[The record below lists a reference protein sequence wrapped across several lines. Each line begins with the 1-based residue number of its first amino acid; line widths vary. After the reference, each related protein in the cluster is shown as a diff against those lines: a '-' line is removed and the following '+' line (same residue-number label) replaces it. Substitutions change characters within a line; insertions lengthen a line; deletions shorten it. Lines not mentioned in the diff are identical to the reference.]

1 MTTTSHRAPRAAGR
15 EVELLIGG
23 MTCGSC
29 AARIERKLNRLDGVR
44 AGVNYATAKALVHV
58 PPAMTVD
65 DIVLAVQASGYTATL
80 PEAAA
85 ARATPDALRLRLR
98 LSAVLAIPVLVPA
111 MVPPL
116 QFPGWQWLS
125 LVLATPVVTWGA
137 WPLHRAALANLRH
150 RTATMDTLVSIG
162 VTAAYLWSLYALV
175 FGGAGVIGMQHAFE
189 LTLSASQGDGIYLEV
204 ATGVTL
210 FILAGRFFE
219 ARSRRRAGAA
229 LRALLDLGAKD
240 VAVLVDGREE
250 RVPIER
256 LRAGDLFVVRP
267 GEKVATDGVVVDGAS
282 AVDLSLVTGEAV
294 PVEVA
299 PGAEV
304 VGATVNLSGRLVVR
318 AVRVGAETRLARIA
332 AMVERAQNGKAQV
345 QRLADR
351 VSAVFVPIV
360 LVLSLATLGC
370 WLIAGAAAGPAFTA
384 AVAVLIIA
392 CPCALGLATP
402 TALLV
407 GTGRG
412 AQLGVLVKGPEMLE
426 STRRVD
432 TVVLDKTGTI
442 TTGKMTLTAV
452 RTADGVP
459 ADVALQLAAALESAS
474 EHPIA
479 LAVTEAA
486 RRRLGRVGQVAEF
499 RTIAGFGVLGRV
511 GRHRVVVGKPE
522 LLHRFSIG
530 IPPALAREKAKAE
543 QAGNT
548 AVVLAWDGYAHA
560 VLVVAD
566 TVKPTSARAVF
577 ELRRLGLNPVLLTG
591 DNEAVARAIAVEA
604 GITDVI
610 AGVSPEQKVA
620 VLEDLKERGHVV
632 AMIGDGVNDAAAL
645 AAADLGLAI
654 GTGTDAAIEAADLTL
669 VRGDLLAAVDAIRLS
684 RRTLGT
690 IKANLFWALAYNVA
704 ALPLAAAGLLNPM
717 IAGAAMALSSC
728 LVVSNSLRLTRF
740 RGTTAREAVPEA

>member
-1 MTTTSHRAPRAAGR
+1 
-15 EVELLIGG
+15 

-58 PPAMTVD
+58 PPALTVD
-65 DIVLAVQASGYTATL
+65 DIVQAVQASGYTATV
-80 PEAAA
+80 PGAAA
-85 ARATPDALRLRLR
+85 ARATPDALRQRLK
-98 LSAVLAIPVLVPA
+98 LSAALAVPVVAMA

-137 WPLHRAALANLRH
+137 WPLQRAALANLKH

-162 VTAAYLWSLYALV
+162 VAAAYSWSLYALV
-175 FGGAGVIGMQHAFE
+175 FGDAGTIGMRHGFD
-189 LTLSASQGDGIYLEV
+189 LTPSGQGDGIYFEV

-240 VAVLVDGREE
+240 VSLLVDGREE
-250 RVPIER
+250 RVPIDR
-256 LRAGDLFVVRP
+256 LRAGDVFVVRP

-304 VGATVNLSGRLVVR
+304 VGATVNLSGRLLVR
-318 AVRVGAETRLARIA
+318 AVRVGTETRLARIA
-332 AMVERAQNGKAQV
+332 AMVERAQNGKARV

-360 LVLSLATLGC
+360 LVLSLATLAF
-370 WLIAGAAAGPAFTA
+370 WLLSGGSAGQAFTA

-486 RRRLGRVGQVAEF
+486 RRRFGHVGQVAEF

-522 LLHRFSIG
+522 LLERFSIG
-530 IPPALAREKAKAE
+530 VPAALAREKTKAE

-548 AVVLAWDGYAHA
+548 AVVLAWDGLAHA

-566 TVKPTSARAVF
+566 TVKPTSAPAVF
-577 ELRRLGLNPVLLTG
+577 ALRRLGLNPVLLTG

-620 VLEDLKERGHVV
+620 VLAELQARGHVV

-669 VRGDLLAAVDAIRLS
+669 VRGDLLAAVDAIRLA
-684 RRTLGT
+684 RRTLST

-704 ALPLAAAGLLNPM
+704 AVPLAAAGLLNPM

-740 RGTTAREAVPEA
+740 QGTTARAAR